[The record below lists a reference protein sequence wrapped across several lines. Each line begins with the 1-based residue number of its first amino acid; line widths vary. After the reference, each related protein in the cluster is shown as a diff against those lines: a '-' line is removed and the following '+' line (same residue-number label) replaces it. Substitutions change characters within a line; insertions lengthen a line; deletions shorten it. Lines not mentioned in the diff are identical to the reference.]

1 MCLKHFTR
9 KTWQRDYWLARVRR
23 WMQKNQ
29 CCLNWNKNVAQLLQA
44 SLKACSKT
52 WSFPRMCWF
61 ILNRWIKVEQQ
72 KRHRVIF
79 QTKSSDRSLS
89 CRPKCDIHGLKKF
102 FILLRST
109 PLRNEPFWF
118 DCEFYALYCIVRFEV
133 GSDLLLFGNIY
144 FWISLRVPLCEERLL
159 GRLLLVCSSMESPP
173 SPICRSASS
182 LFGFEPHSLAVY
194 RSMGDL
200 GQVSH

>member
-1 MCLKHFTR
+1 M
-9 KTWQRDYWLARVRR
+9 
-23 WMQKNQ
+23 
-29 CCLNWNKNVAQLLQA
+29 
-44 SLKACSKT
+44 
-52 WSFPRMCWF
+52 
-61 ILNRWIKVEQQ
+61 
-72 KRHRVIF
+72 IF
-79 QTKSSDRSLS
+79 QTRSSDRSLS
-89 CRPKCDIHGLKKF
+89 CRAKCDTHGLKNF

-144 FWISLRVPLCEERLL
+144 FGISVRVPLCGERLL

-182 LFGFEPHSLAVY
+182 LFGFEPHSLAV
-194 RSMGDL
+194 
-200 GQVSH
+200 